1 MPDGGSY
8 LPRMPPRSPLIWA
21 YTYRLVPPQPAE
33 KLRAVRTLLAQ
44 EHRTAARRAA
54 IWEGRL
60 VVDERIAHILVLS
73 DSTYLDH
80 EVNQRLED
88 ALRAIDAGFAVT
100 VPLAVPGVGHGH
112 ARTNTKP
119 VANKVATKVARKVA
133 KKVARK
139 K

>member
-1 MPDGGSY
+1 
-8 LPRMPPRSPLIWA
+8 MPPRSPLIWA

-33 KLRAVRTLLAQ
+33 KLRAVRALLAH
-44 EHRTAARRAA
+44 EHRAAARRAA

-73 DSTYLDH
+73 DSPNLDH

-100 VPLAVPGVGHGH
+100 VPLAVPGAVHGH
-112 ARTNTKP
+112 TRTN
-119 VANKVATKVARKVA
+119 A
-133 KKVARK
+133 KKVAKPVAKPVAKKTANTPPRLVARK